1 MRFLVL
7 LAAVCLIAQDDE
19 ELVGR
24 HAASASEAMR
34 TGDYVSAERM
44 NRAILRLRP
53 KLAEAQ
59 VNLGLS
65 LFLQKKYED
74 AIGAFEHG
82 LHLKPDMAN
91 AWLFLG
97 ICEFNV
103 NRPRQAVPPLRKFT
117 AQNPNDFQGQ
127 YFLGLAHLALEQYPE
142 ATKALIA
149 ARAIDSRNV
158 DVRYHLAQTY
168 LGQARKDPAKFDSLS
183 RSYEETVKDIAA
195 IDPQSFRI
203 AQLRAGYFEASGK
216 RAEAI
221 QELETL
227 LRHDPKVRGLHY
239 TLGCLYTEARQ
250 YEEALQQF
258 DAEMSLD
265 APYPRTYF
273 QLGHVYLAREKPSL
287 ALPLLEKAIQM
298 EPESAGLVWVDIG
311 RAYRALDRAGK
322 AVTSFEEAIKLGERN
337 ASVYYQLAMAARSA
351 GDSKRS
357 HEALEMSQRLR
368 REEKSKNVAQIQ

>member
-1 MRFLVL
+1 MRFWVL
-7 LAAVCLIAQDDE
+7 LFAISLIAQDDE
-19 ELVGR
+19 ELVAR

-34 TGDYVSAERM
+34 AGDYRSAERV
-44 NRAILRLRP
+44 NRTIVRLRP
-53 KLAEAQ
+53 NLAEAQ

-82 LHLKPDMAN
+82 LHLKPGMAN

-97 ICEFNV
+97 ICKFNV
-103 NRPRQAVPPLRKFT
+103 NRPRQAIPALRKFT
-117 AQNPNDFQGQ
+117 AQNPGDFQGQ
-127 YFLGLAHLALEQYPE
+127 YFLGLAYLALEQYPE
-142 ATKALIA
+142 AATALIA
-149 ARAIDSRNV
+149 ARTIDPGSV

-168 LGQARKDPAKFDSLS
+168 LGQARKDPAKIDSLS
-183 RSYEETVKDIAA
+183 RLYEETVKDLAA
-195 IDPQSFRI
+195 IDPKSFRI

-216 RAEAI
+216 RPEAI
-221 QELETL
+221 GELEKL
-227 LRHDPKVRGLHY
+227 LQHDPKVRGLHY
-239 TLGCLYTEARQ
+239 TLGCLYTEARR

-258 DAEMSLD
+258 DAEMGLD

-273 QLGHVYLAREKPSL
+273 QLGHVYLALEKPSR

-298 EPESAGLVWVDIG
+298 EPEIAGLVWVDIG
-311 RAYRALDRAGK
+311 SAYRALKLAGK

-337 ASVYYQLAMAARSA
+337 ASVYYQLAMAARIA

-357 HEALEMSQRLR
+357 GEALEISQRLR
-368 REEKSKNVAQIQ
+368 REEKSKHVAIQ